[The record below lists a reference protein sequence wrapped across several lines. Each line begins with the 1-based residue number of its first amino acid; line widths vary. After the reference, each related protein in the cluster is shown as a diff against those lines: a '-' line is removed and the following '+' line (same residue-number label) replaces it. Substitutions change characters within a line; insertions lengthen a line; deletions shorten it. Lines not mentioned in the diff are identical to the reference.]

1 MIGVIA
7 WMKLKRTLEVDVDD
21 GIPLLLSHFQH
32 QSIFG
37 DAGVVD
43 KNVDMT
49 EVLVNLVDK
58 SLLSQRSRQHCRS
71 SPGLHALSGNLALG
85 LQTSVLLV
93 DDKVS
98 EGDVGTLRQQIS
110 AQWLFLFHVRHL

>member
-1 MIGVIA
+1 MDEVEG
-7 WMKLKRTLEVDVDD
+7 TLEVDVDD

-43 KNVDMT
+43 KNVDMS

-58 SLLSQRSRQHCRS
+58 SLCLS
-71 SPGLHALSGNLALG
+71 
-85 LQTSVLLV
+85 
-93 DDKVS
+93 
-98 EGDVGTLRQQIS
+98 EVGSI
-110 AQWLFLFHVRHL
+110 A